1 MELLVFLLLTKNKAD
16 KSFSSILLDLLLEA
30 LSFFGSEIV
39 TFRYSE
45 DFDGLLVELTL
56 KDSDD
61 FLWILFLISSLV
73 FELTLSMSSCFNS
86 ERRLSSLT

>member
-1 MELLVFLLLTKNKAD
+1 MELLVFLLLTKLKAD

-56 KDSDD
+56 KDSEV
-61 FLWILFLISSLV
+61 FL
-73 FELTLSMSSCFNS
+73 
-86 ERRLSSLT
+86 